1 MVSRNAL
8 GDESNEERFSNGLS
22 QLKRQGASVLVVGS
36 VRPAQRRNLCRRLLG
51 QATAESRR
59 RVLVSTTGTRHD
71 ASELLEGISGS
82 QATNTLI
89 RYATQAR
96 GAAVSAG
103 DSNTAPIAPSTDDS
117 PVTTTTLAELGIEI
131 SKAIETFD
139 AESNGLAPAEIRVG
153 VESLLPLLE
162 EYGTEQ
168 VFKFL
173 HLTNGRAKTVDGMIH
188 YHLSMDSDSDTTSVL
203 APLFDII
210 IELREQNGV
219 PQERW
224 SIADGELHSGWVSVS
239 QS

>member
-139 AESNGLAPAEIRVG
+139 AESNGLAPAELRVG

-188 YHLSMDSDSDTTSVL
+188 YHLSMDSDSYTTSVL